1 MAAHPTHPALEM
13 GLCGNAESEELPE
26 TDRPFVLHT
35 YSLLAALP
43 RQPVK
48 EEEERDMEQ
57 ENALLSPDS
66 TPRQPKEEPGFKR
79 KMFLAQISPVP
90 K

>member
-1 MAAHPTHPALEM
+1 MNGCAPTHPALEM

-48 EEEERDMEQ
+48 EEEERDMERSSVARFNPQ
-57 ENALLSPDS
+57 TAKGG
-66 TPRQPKEEPGFKR
+66 TG
-79 KMFLAQISPVP
+79 I
-90 K
+90 